1 MSNPFGPEDAKVYV
15 VDLETGQIS
24 DYMTSADKADC
35 DKENVNYFFSFKDAH
50 DKGMEIIVA
59 SGGGLLDM
67 TNYQEEEAMMDSMV
81 DSDRCIY
88 VGESTDYDD
97 LPVWVNGPVMR
108 NKLRLS
114 VAKEI
119 IAYFK
124 ANGNLTKI
132 LQHVEVPEKNDEK
145 ASVEAFIE
153 WINDYAFQGCLTS
166 QKELCRYYKD
176 VFIPEVNNK

>member
-1 MSNPFGPEDAKVYV
+1 MSNPFGPENTKVYV

-24 DYMTSADKADC
+24 DYMTSADEADC
-35 DKENVNYFFSFKDAH
+35 DITNCDCFLNFKDAH
-50 DKGMEIIVA
+50 TYGMHIITE

-67 TNYQEEEAMMDSMV
+67 TNYQEEEAEMDNMV
-81 DSDRCIY
+81 DSDRSEY
-88 VGESTDYDD
+88 VGEAMMGLMSKMMKVS
-97 LPVWVNGPVMR
+97 LRP
-108 NKLRLS
+108 KLRLS
-114 VAKEI
+114 VAKELI
-119 IAYFK
+119 KQYK
-124 ANGNLTKI
+124 ETGSTDNI
-132 LQHVEVPEKNDEK
+132 LQHVEVSNFNDEK